1 MGGKNKE
8 SKKIVSSI
16 AMATDHHAHKVICAN
31 SPMGSNTMTMDENK
45 SVFEGD
51 LSNLNVANSILMD
64 DIVDEMHRNHQ
75 IIQIPGSI
83 DDTPSDKIS
92 FDDDIMGGMA
102 TMGGGDDIVGI
113 ETAGNDHDN
122 NDNHNGDFIIEDD
135 EDNVVTPMYVDEDD
149 IIEDIGV
156 TLGNDVDFDNDEDD
170 VVTAE
175 GTDEDIIV
183 GVETAGNDNLM
194 VDTDSDDENEI
205 IDDVNTVQ

>member
-1 MGGKNKE
+1 MG
-8 SKKIVSSI
+8 
-16 AMATDHHAHKVICAN
+16 
-31 SPMGSNTMTMDENK
+31 
-45 SVFEGD
+45 
-51 LSNLNVANSILMD
+51 
-64 DIVDEMHRNHQ
+64 
-75 IIQIPGSI
+75 
-83 DDTPSDKIS
+83 PSDKIS

-102 TMGGGDDIVGI
+102 TMGGDDIVGI
-113 ETAGNDHDN
+113 ETAGNDDDN

-135 EDNVVTPMYVDEDD
+135 EDSVVTPMYVDEND

-156 TLGNDVDFDNDEDD
+156 TLGNDVDFDNDED